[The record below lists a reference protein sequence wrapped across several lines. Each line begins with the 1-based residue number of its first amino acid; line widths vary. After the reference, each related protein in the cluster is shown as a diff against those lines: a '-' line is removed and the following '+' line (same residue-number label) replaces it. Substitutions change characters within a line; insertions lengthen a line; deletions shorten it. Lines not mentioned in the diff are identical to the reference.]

1 MSKLLKPKQREY
13 SEFRNKMIDKQK
25 VEAEYHNHST
35 SYSKK
40 FVAGQ
45 LILFMKDNV
54 QITGRIL
61 NKIQKIKLLGLLS

>member
-1 MSKLLKPKQREY
+1 
-13 SEFRNKMIDKQK
+13 MIDKQK

-54 QITGRIL
+54 
-61 NKIQKIKLLGLLS
+61 